1 MSTKEKEQLIQEVNE
16 ALNDVRPHL
25 KVDGGDVEV
34 VDISDDME
42 VTIKWL
48 GNCEFCSMSVMTM
61 KAGIEQAI
69 MSKLPK
75 IKSVVA
81 ANGVQAG

>member
-1 MSTKEKEQLIQEVNE
+1 MSTKEKEQLILDVNE

-69 MSKLPK
+69 MSKLPQ

-81 ANGVQAG
+81 ANGVQIG